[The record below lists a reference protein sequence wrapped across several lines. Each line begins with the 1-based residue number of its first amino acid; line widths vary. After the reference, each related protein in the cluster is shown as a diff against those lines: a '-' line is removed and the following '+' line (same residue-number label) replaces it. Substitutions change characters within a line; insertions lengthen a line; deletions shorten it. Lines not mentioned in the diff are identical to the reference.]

1 MSSFDAHII
10 ADPQVHACA
19 ISHPAAVQ
27 CAACE
32 NAQPCAVVVRPTD
45 IVGRWSPTKNKK
57 ETTMSNYKKVLTIAF
72 AAAVALTT
80 SSLALTSHAHAKGLA
95 GGGGKAVAGVSRIP
109 VGGRHLA
116 FYRGIYFSAP
126 GYVSC
131 WRWIGGKRVFI
142 CY

>member
-10 ADPQVHACA
+10 ADPHIHACA
-19 ISHPAAVQ
+19 IPHPTAVQ
-27 CAACE
+27 YAACE

-45 IVGRWSPTKNKK
+45 IVGRWSPTINKK
-57 ETTMSNYKKVLTIAF
+57 ETTMQHYKKVLTIAF
-72 AAAVALTT
+72 AAVALTT
-80 SSLALTSHAHAKGLA
+80 SPLAVTSHAYAKSGGKVLA
-95 GGGGKAVAGVSRIP
+95 GGGGGRVP
-109 VGGRHLA
+109 DGGRHFA

>member
-1 MSSFDAHII
+1 MSGFDVHII
-10 ADPQVHACA
+10 ADPHVHACA

-32 NAQPCAVVVRPTD
+32 NAQPCAVAARPTD

-57 ETTMSNYKKVLTIAF
+57 ETTMKNYKKVLTIAF
-72 AAAVALTT
+72 AAVALTT
-80 SSLALTSHAHAKGLA
+80 SSLAVIGQAQAAGGGKVLA
-95 GGGGKAVAGVSRIP
+95 GGGGGGGRVAVG
-109 VGGRHLA
+109 GGRHFA

>member
-1 MSSFDAHII
+1 MSSFDVHII
-10 ADPQVHACA
+10 AYPHVHACA

-45 IVGRWSPTKNKK
+45 IVGRWSPTINKK
-57 ETTMSNYKKVLTIAF
+57 ETTMRNYKKVLTIAF
-72 AAAVALTT
+72 AAVALTT
-80 SSLALTSHAHAKGLA
+80 SSLAVTSHAYAKGGGKVIA
-95 GGGGKAVAGVSRIP
+95 GGGGGGRVP
-109 VGGRHLA
+109 DGGRHFA
-116 FYRGIYFSAP
+116 FYRGIYFSTP